1 MLNNIDVIFRDYG
14 VKALGEET
22 MARLSDEQIDEARVY
37 AFTALGERTK
47 RYGKQESGTCEKL
60 FIRKCQRMLGLEVTP

>member
-1 MLNNIDVIFRDYG
+1 MLNNIDVIFRDYE
-14 VKALGEET
+14 VKVLGEET

-60 FIRKCQRMLGLEVTP
+60 FIRKCQRMLGLEVTL

>member
-22 MARLSDEQIDEARVY
+22 MARLTDEQIDEARVY
-37 AFTALGERTK
+37 AFTALSERTK
-47 RYGKQESGTCEKL
+47 RYGKQENGTCEKL
-60 FIRKCQRMLGLEVTP
+60 FIRKCQRMLGLEVTL